1 MHLNIFDTQKYL
13 KSIGKQ
19 FSNKL
24 YCKLL
29 NMLKYFITFKNL
41 TDFEITKKM
50 QTKSLKKHF

>member
-13 KSIGKQ
+13 KYIGKQ

-41 TDFEITKKM
+41 TDFEITKKNAN
-50 QTKSLKKHF
+50 